1 MIIGVCVIKLYLPAA
16 HSLKEKRGQLK
27 SLLARLPR
35 EFNLAVAEVDDHDRW
50 QSAQI
55 ALVTV
60 SNDIGRTQA
69 LLEKAVRWIDHHR
82 PDLTIVDH
90 QIEIR

>member
-1 MIIGVCVIKLYLPAA
+1 MIIGVCVAKLYLPGV
-16 HSLKEKRGQLK
+16 HSLKAKRGQLK

-35 EFNLAVAEVDDHDRW
+35 EFNLAVAEIDDHDLW

-60 SNDIGRTQA
+60 NNDLGRTQA
-69 LLEKAVRWIDHHR
+69 LLEKAVRWVEHHR